1 MKPIHLSS
9 RLALLSCARLAAA
22 GLLAVLLGCSST
34 PEKPRPAALPELQP
48 QATSLKQAWSQ
59 NLGPVFKSLVPSVQ
73 GERVALASA
82 RGDVQLLDAASGQ
95 VLWRHALNKDVRAGL
110 GGDGQRYALVTQD
123 NEVVTLEAG
132 QVLWRHR
139 LPAISYTPPL
149 VAGGRVFVLTADRT
163 LTALD
168 GASGRKLWAQT
179 RTTDPLVLNRPGL
192 LMAVGDTLVAGLSGR
207 LVGLNPDTGVVRW
220 EVAVGNARGSNEI
233 ERLVDLL
240 GGVHRQQQTL
250 CVRSFQTSVA
260 CVDTQRAQILWT
272 RNAQGHTSVDGDAQ
286 RLYGVESDGK
296 VLAWNLT
303 NGQPA
308 WSQDSLRFREPTAVQ
323 RMGKHLITGDASG
336 LLHMLLADT
345 GQLVGRVSTGA
356 SPVVLRPVLAGA
368 TLVVVNEAGL
378 VMGFRAPD

>member
-1 MKPIHLSS
+1 VKPFRLSLRS
-9 RLALLSCARLAAA
+9 ALRSSARLVAA
-22 GLLAVLLGCSST
+22 GLVATLLGCSST
-34 PEKPRPAALPELQP
+34 PEKPRPAALPSLQA
-48 QATSLKQAWSQ
+48 QTSLKQAWSQ
-59 NLGPVFKSLVPSVQ
+59 NLGPVFTSLVPSVQ
-73 GERVALASA
+73 GQRVALASA
-82 RGDVQLLDAASGQ
+82 RGEVQLLDASSGQ
-95 VLWRHALNKDVRAGL
+95 LLWRHALNKDVRAGL

-192 LMAVGDTLVAGLSGR
+192 LMALGDTLVAGLSGR

-272 RNAQGHTSVDGDAQ
+272 RNAQGHSGVDGDGQ

-296 VLAWNLT
+296 VLAWNMA

-308 WSQDSLRFREPTAVQ
+308 WTQDSLRFREPTAVQ
-323 RMGKHLITGDASG
+323 RMGQYLITGDASG
-336 LLHMLLADT
+336 LLHILQADS
-345 GQLVGRVSTGA
+345 GQLVGRVSTGN

-368 TLVVVNEAGL
+368 TLVVINEAGQ